1 VLSVR
6 GVDVAYG
13 RVHAVRGADLDIARG
28 EVVTIVGPN
37 GAGKSSLLRAVAG
50 MVPVRAGRVE
60 FLGKDVT
67 GLPAE
72 ALVRR
77 GLVMV
82 PEGREL
88 FGTVSVRDNLRLGAW
103 ARPARE
109 RRRALAGDLDHVL
122 DLFPALRA
130 RLAQPA
136 ATLSGGEQQML
147 AIGRALLS
155 RPRLLLLDEPSVG
168 LAPLVVRGI
177 FSVLDS
183 LKREGLTMFLV
194 EQNARA
200 ALRLADRGYA
210 LSPGGR
216 LVRLDADER
225 AATALAY
232 GLGSTGEA
240 RS

>member
-6 GVDVAYG
+6 GLEVTYG

-50 MVPVRAGRVE
+50 VVPPRAGRVH
-60 FLGKDVT
+60 FLGEDVT

-109 RRRALAGDLDHVL
+109 RRHALAADLDHVL
-122 DLFPALRA
+122 ALFPALRT

-147 AIGRALLS
+147 AIGRALLA

-168 LAPLVVRGI
+168 LAPLVVRAI

-216 LVRLDADER
+216 PVGMEAGGRG
-225 AATALAY
+225 ATALAY
-232 GLGSTGEA
+232 GLSASGEA

>member
-6 GVDVAYG
+6 GLEVAYG
-13 RVHAVRGADLDIARG
+13 RVHAVRGAHLEVARG

-50 MVPVRAGRVE
+50 MVPPRGGRVE
-60 FLGKDVT
+60 FLGEDVT

-77 GLVMV
+77 GLVLV

-88 FGTVSVRDNLRLGAW
+88 FSPVSVRDNLRLGAW
-103 ARPARE
+103 SRPAAE
-109 RRRALAGDLDHVL
+109 RRRALAADVDHVL
-122 DLFPALRA
+122 DMFPALRA

-147 AIGRALLS
+147 AIGRALLA

-168 LAPLVVRGI
+168 LAPLVVRAI
-177 FSVLDS
+177 FAVLDS
-183 LKREGLTMFLV
+183 LKREGLTMLLV

-216 LVRLDADER
+216 LAVVDAGER
-225 AATALAY
+225 AATELAY
-232 GLGSTGEA
+232 GLRSPDEA